1 MIVWPSRLSKTLPWR
16 WRPLP
21 RCFRRLG
28 PACPRQSCP
37 EAWCPLKS
45 FSCCTRGSGTSCGW
59 VVSGLSQSSLCA
71 SRWSA
76 SWREPREELSY
87 LLPSSPVTWQP
98 PIIFNLPDRQSAKG
112 EISWDWVVH
121 VKGSQ
126 FRPVRS
132 ISAKGNSFQLCA
144 GEMRCRDIPS
154 RAALQ
159 CTAQDRQSKR

>member
-121 VKGSQ
+121 VKGLQ
-126 FRPVRS
+126 FWPVRS

-144 GEMRCRDIPS
+144 GKMRCRNIPS

-159 CTAQDRQSKR
+159 CTAQDRQSER